1 VLNIKILF
9 YFTIY
14 IFFLFFRF
22 EIFRM
27 LRTTL
32 LFLIVGVI
40 ASLKA
45 DDKAHSESAGA
56 VNPNHVK
63 VHFMDYKREEVGF

>member
-1 VLNIKILF
+1 
-9 YFTIY
+9 
-14 IFFLFFRF
+14 
-22 EIFRM
+22 M